1 MFRITGGL
9 KAESG
14 RLQHFSAGEN
24 DCGLRITKVEAKDDG
39 VWACNVGVAED
50 GEVVYYPSAI
60 ITGFFSPIFVKL
72 KAILTLEIF

>member
-50 GEVVYYPSAI
+50 GEVVYNSECYYHRL
-60 ITGFFSPIFVKL
+60 FFTDFC
-72 KAILTLEIF
+72 

>member
-50 GEVVYYPSAI
+50 GEVVYYQSAI
-60 ITGFFSPIFVKL
+60 PFTANFTSRG
-72 KAILTLEIF
+72 T